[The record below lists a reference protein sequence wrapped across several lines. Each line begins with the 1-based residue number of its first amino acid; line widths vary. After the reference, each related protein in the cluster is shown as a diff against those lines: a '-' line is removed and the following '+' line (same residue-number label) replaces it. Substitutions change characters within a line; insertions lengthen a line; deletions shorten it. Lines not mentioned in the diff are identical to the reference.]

1 MLTPS
6 STGQNLYFYLNHPIK
21 WVRLVG
27 VIVTF
32 DIHPTRFIMILD
44 DSSGSTIELTCGRKS
59 PPSKS
64 SEIDART
71 VDDSWNGWTTAPKKP
86 KEPDNTGVTATG
98 YDIDLQ
104 KIDIGSVVKVKGGI
118 GDFRGQ
124 RQLLLERIS
133 VVQTTTEEAAAWAET
148 TAFKHDIL
156 SRHWVVNE
164 EDYKAEKRKAEGLDR
179 ELGKK
184 KKRRKRKTIETSTKQ
199 GGKVALVSR
208 LQSSKG
214 LRHRVEYEHRWQ
226 QNRGTTGSAMKLA
239 EEEVMRQIERED
251 ADRKMREEAAEKLR
265 KEHEKKLQIEE
276 EKQRREREERE
287 RLATE
292 RRQRNEAKERI
303 LREMGAGR

>member
-44 DSSGSTIELTCGRKS
+44 DSSGSTMELTCGRKS

-71 VDDSWNGWTTAPKKP
+71 VDDSWKGWTTAPKKP
-86 KEPDNTGVTATG
+86 KEPDAKGVTATG

-133 VVQTTTEEAAAWAET
+133 VMQTTTEEAVVWAET

-156 SRHWVVNE
+156 SRHWIVSE
-164 EDYKAEKRKAEGLDR
+164 EDYKTVKRKAEGLDSKLR
-179 ELGKK
+179 KK
-184 KKRRKRKTIETSTKQ
+184 KEKRKAIETSRKHAD
-199 GGKVALVSR
+199 KAALVSR
-208 LQSSKG
+208 IQS
-214 LRHRVEYEHRWQ
+214 RWQ
-226 QNRGTTGSAMKLA
+226 QNRESTRVMMRNRTLT
-239 EEEVMRQIERED
+239 EEELMRFIERED
-251 ADRKMREEAAEKLR
+251 ADRKLREETAEKLG
-265 KEHEKKLQIEE
+265 KEHEEKVRIEE
-276 EKQRREREERE
+276 ERQRREREERE
-287 RLATE
+287 RLASE
-292 RRQRNEAKERI
+292 RRQRNEERERA